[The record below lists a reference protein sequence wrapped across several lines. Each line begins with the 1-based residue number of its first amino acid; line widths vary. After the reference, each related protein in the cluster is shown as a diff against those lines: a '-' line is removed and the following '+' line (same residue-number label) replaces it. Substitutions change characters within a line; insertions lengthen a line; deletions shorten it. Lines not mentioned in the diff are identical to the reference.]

1 MLLNLISIMILLL
14 ILLLI
19 STSGSLVLSFLGT
32 VRAQEGLP
40 APNTNGRLSL
50 PSSPPNANII
60 NNTNNSNTMNLPNS
74 PLQPL
79 FK

>member
-1 MLLNLISIMILLL
+1 MTLLLL
-14 ILLLI
+14 III
-19 STSGSLVLSFLGT
+19 SISGSFVLSSLGT
-32 VRAQEGLP
+32 ARAQEGLP
-40 APNTNGRLSL
+40 APNTNGQLSL
-50 PSSPPNANII
+50 PSPQSPNTNII

>member
-1 MLLNLISIMILLL
+1 MLLNLISIMVLLL
-14 ILLLI
+14 IFI
-19 STSGSLVLSFLGT
+19 FGSLVLSSLGT
-32 VRAQEGLP
+32 VHAQEGLP

-50 PSSPPNANII
+50 PSPPSPNANVSN